1 MTPATRSVVRADGVT
16 FDLSLLVRAGKG
28 GLFLL
33 KKRRGRRNE
42 SSPKAFFGREPRAGR
57 AQRRHSRRKIPR
69 DHPPIIEIM
78 DGCVIQL
85 GSLIFSNPH
94 EHLADKV
101 DLKKQRKMVTML
113 NVKMR
118 SSAHLAVSSSTTLR
132 DAGGCDEDLAVESIL
147 IDGEGEDGDDQ
158 RAVTPSNSD
167 QEENDKKVAPSSPS
181 SVIAHHHNS
190 SSMHTGSILDNCFEG
205 EEDDAEIEEIDDAYL
220 YQQQNGMDNSILAS
234 SERRTTMNGQEAEPQ
249 PQKEEPAVEP
259 EQSIMS
265 FSGIGLD
272 AMTDSF
278 VEAFCPSSNN
288 NILTSTYASTFAS
301 NSETVPAA
309 ATSSSKSSELSTV
322 DEVAEQVWQYLSCS
336 SSSSAEHSTNWQC
349 TPANWSR
356 SLSMQPATKTA
367 VVNSN
372 KPFRKIRKHY
382 SDKAALF
389 TRSVWSMNDMARRRQ
404 LRNPEQSTSFV
415 ATTSSSLQ
423 DDDDIDDGYD
433 SDPEAWNH
441 QIKKKDVGT
450 PGGSGGSVD
459 DHDLADEEQSMM
471 NEADAIQVRRQERS
485 RLLLYVCTHTQN
497 QSKLITYEKYPLY
510 PIPVCTF
517 RQL

>member
-1 MTPATRSVVRADGVT
+1 
-16 FDLSLLVRAGKG
+16 
-28 GLFLL
+28 
-33 KKRRGRRNE
+33 
-42 SSPKAFFGREPRAGR
+42 
-57 AQRRHSRRKIPR
+57 
-69 DHPPIIEIM
+69 
-78 DGCVIQL
+78 
-85 GSLIFSNPH
+85 
-94 EHLADKV
+94 
-101 DLKKQRKMVTML
+101 ML

-132 DAGGCDEDLAVESIL
+132 DGGGCDEDLAVESIL
-147 IDGEGEDGDDQ
+147 IDGEGEGDDDQ

-167 QEENDKKVAPSSPS
+167 QEEDDKKVAPSSPS

-205 EEDDAEIEEIDDAYL
+205 GEEDDDDAETEETDHAYL

-234 SERRTTMNGQEAEPQ
+234 PERRTTMNEQQAEPQ
-249 PQKEEPAVEP
+249 PHEEEPAVEP

-265 FSGIGLD
+265 FSGLGLD

-278 VEAFCPSSNN
+278 VETFCPSSNN

-301 NSETVPAA
+301 NSETVPATA
-309 ATSSSKSSELSTV
+309 ISSSKSSELSAV
-322 DEVAEQVWQYLSCS
+322 DEVAEQVWQYLSCSSS

-356 SLSMQPATKTA
+356 SLSMQPATKIA

-389 TRSVWSMNDMARRRQ
+389 TRSVWSMNDMARRRK
-404 LRNPEQSTSFV
+404 LRNPEQTTSVV

-423 DDDDIDDGYD
+423 DDDDNDDGYD

-441 QIKKKDVGT
+441 GIRKKDVGI
-450 PGGSGGSVD
+450 PGGIGGSVD
-459 DHDLADEEQSMM
+459 DHDLHLADKEKSMM
-471 NEADAIQVRRQERS
+471 SEADAIQVRRQERS
-485 RLLLYVCTHTQN
+485 KSLSYACTHN
-497 QSKLITYEKYPLY
+497 QSILITYEKHPLY
-510 PIPVCTF
+510 PIPVSTF